1 MSFSSPLWLLLLLL
15 VPLVILLHALSIRW
29 RSTPVS
35 SLVFWNEVLKERKA
49 SVRIR
54 RLLTS
59 LVLLLEV
66 LAVAA
71 LAVALAG
78 PLLPGL
84 GGSARAD
91 VMLVLDA
98 TASMQARE
106 GARTRFDIARERG
119 LGLAAGLRG
128 GARMAVVLA
137 EKSPRLLSAFTGDK
151 GALRRLIQGAA
162 ATDEPGD
169 VAASVVFALSLRD
182 PRRGG
187 QVVLETDGA
196 FDELSGIDPTLPWIH
211 VDEVGTARDNVGI
224 TRMSFRRSSV
234 NDSAFELFL
243 AVRNAGRSRV
253 TVPLT
258 VRAGGKEVMSRI
270 LALGAGQRST
280 LTVPWAGPITGRVE
294 AALQTRD
301 AFPLDDRAYE
311 VFAPARRVQVRIVGP
326 QSWFVQHALASLPG
340 VTVRMQET
348 PTGQPEAGGGVG
360 SAPADDVTVYVG
372 VQPPPLEE
380 GNFILFAAAPPNLP
394 IRVRGSLPVPP
405 VTGWS
410 RTDPILDSVS
420 LAGVAIGQALDLDP
434 GLGFSVLAASGTSP
448 LMLSW
453 DHAGVK
459 ALLVAFDPRAS
470 DFPLRPGFPILLAN
484 SLSWFFPTWLGAQ
497 ADQAQAGD
505 TRVISSGNAEAITV
519 VKPDGRSVSLPSNG
533 PSTVFLDTDET
544 GFYRVQSGGTS
555 SEFAVNLSSD
565 SETDITPRFTVT
577 QNDSGGTSGQREAA
591 AQVWATSAAAALALV
606 LLEWLAWL
614 WAPVRRR
621 S

>member
-35 SLVFWNEVLKERKA
+35 SLVFWNEVLKERRA
-49 SVRIR
+49 SLRIR

-91 VMLVLDA
+91 VILVLDA

-119 LGLAAGLRG
+119 LGIAAGLKG

-137 EKSPRLLSAFTGDK
+137 EKTPRLLSAFTGDK
-151 GALRRLIQGAA
+151 AVLRRLIQGAA

-169 VAASVVFALSLRD
+169 VAASLVLALSLRD

-187 QVVLETDGA
+187 RVVLETDGA
-196 FDELSGIDPTLPWIH
+196 FDELPGIDATLPWIT

-224 TRMSFRRSSV
+224 TRMSFRRSSI
-234 NDSAFELFL
+234 NDPAYEFFL

-258 VRAGGKEVMSRI
+258 VRAGGKEVISRTLTI
-270 LALGAGQRST
+270 DAGQRST
-280 LTVPWAGPITGRVE
+280 VTVPWTGPITGRVE
-294 AALQTRD
+294 AALQTGD

-311 VFAPARRVQVRIVGP
+311 VFAPARTVQVLVVGSQP
-326 QSWFVQHALASLPG
+326 WFVQKAFESLPG
-340 VTVRMQET
+340 VTVRVQDT
-348 PTGQPEAGGGVG
+348 AGNAEG
-360 SAPADDVTVYVG
+360 SAPADDVSVYVG
-372 VQPPPLEE
+372 VQPPPLEQ
-380 GNFILFAAAPPNLP
+380 GNYILFAAAPPNLP
-394 IRVRGSLPVPP
+394 LRVRGSLPVPP

-410 RTDPILDSVS
+410 GTDPILDSVS
-420 LAGVAIGQALDLDP
+420 LAGMTIGQALDLDP
-434 GLGFSVLAASGTSP
+434 GPGFSVLASSGTSP
-448 LMLSW
+448 LVLSW

-459 ALLVAFDPRAS
+459 ALLLAFDPRAS

-484 SLSWFFPTWLGAQ
+484 ALSWFFPTWLGAQ
-497 ADQAQAGD
+497 ADQVQAGD
-505 TRVISSGNAEAITV
+505 ARVIPSATAEGITD
-519 VKPDGRSVSLPSNG
+519 VKPDGRSVRLTATG
-533 PSTVFLDTDET
+533 PSTVFADTDET
-544 GFYRVQSGGTS
+544 GFYRVESGGTS
-555 SEFAVNLSSD
+555 SEFAVNLASD
-565 SETDITPRFTVT
+565 SETDITPRFTVPR
-577 QNDSGGTSGQREAA
+577 NVSSGTSGQREAA
-591 AQVWATSAAAALALV
+591 APAWATCAAAALSLV

>member
-35 SLVFWNEVLKERKA
+35 SLVFWNEVLKERRA
-49 SVRIR
+49 SLRIR

-91 VMLVLDA
+91 VILVLDA

-119 LGLAAGLRG
+119 LGIAAGLKG

-137 EKSPRLLSAFTGDK
+137 EKTPRLLSAFTGDK
-151 GALRRLIQGAA
+151 AVLRRLIQGAA

-169 VAASVVFALSLRD
+169 VAASLVLALSLRD

-187 QVVLETDGA
+187 RVVLETDGA
-196 FDELSGIDPTLPWIH
+196 FDELPGIDATLPWIT

-224 TRMSFRRSSV
+224 TRMSFRRSSI
-234 NDSAFELFL
+234 NDPAYEFFL

-258 VRAGGKEVMSRI
+258 VRAGGKEVISRTLTI
-270 LALGAGQRST
+270 DAGQRST
-280 LTVPWAGPITGRVE
+280 VTVPWTGPITGRVE
-294 AALQTRD
+294 AALQTGD

-311 VFAPARRVQVRIVGP
+311 VFAPARTVQVLVVGSQP
-326 QSWFVQHALASLPG
+326 WFVQKAFESLPG
-340 VTVRMQET
+340 VTVRVQDT
-348 PTGQPEAGGGVG
+348 AGNAEG
-360 SAPADDVTVYVG
+360 SAPADDVSVYVG
-372 VQPPPLEE
+372 VQPPPLEQ
-380 GNFILFAAAPPNLP
+380 GNYILFAAAPPNLP
-394 IRVRGSLPVPP
+394 LRVRGSLPVPP

-410 RTDPILDSVS
+410 GTDPILDSVS
-420 LAGVAIGQALDLDP
+420 LAGMTIGQALDLDP
-434 GLGFSVLAASGTSP
+434 GPGFSVLASSGTSP
-448 LMLSW
+448 LVLSW

-459 ALLVAFDPRAS
+459 ALLLAFDPRAS

-484 SLSWFFPTWLGAQ
+484 ALSWFFPTWLGAQ
-497 ADQAQAGD
+497 ADQVQAGD
-505 TRVISSGNAEAITV
+505 ARVIPSATAEGITV
-519 VKPDGRSVSLPSNG
+519 VKPDGRSVRLTATG
-533 PSTVFLDTDET
+533 PSTVFADTDET
-544 GFYRVQSGGTS
+544 GFYRVESGGTS
-555 SEFAVNLSSD
+555 SEFAVNLASD
-565 SETDITPRFTVT
+565 SETDITPRFTVPR
-577 QNDSGGTSGQREAA
+577 NVSSGTSGQREAA
-591 AQVWATSAAAALALV
+591 APAWATCAAAALSLV